1 MSGHYLGTEN
11 PALAAELTA
20 AEVVQ
25 PAAEVLPEPIIE
37 APDFSH
43 LPDLGTPVVYIC
55 RPGEGRAG
63 KTEFPAT
70 VMHHEP
76 DGTLY
81 LMVFYDSDDIE
92 MRQRVRKNS
101 DTVDWPAW
109 RFVENQGPVVIEH
122 EPFEPTRLN
131 MLRADVD
138 RMRAGIYGSYEEPGK
153 SVMEFLVSFEE
164 KLGKLE
170 KRLKALEK
178 AK

>member
-1 MSGHYLGTEN
+1 MSGHLLSTTN
-11 PALAAELTA
+11 PELAAELTA
-20 AEVVQ
+20 PEVALPMPEAV
-25 PAAEVLPEPIIE
+25 ADLPE
-37 APDFSH
+37 ALQDFSH
-43 LPDLGTPVVYIC
+43 LPDRGTPVIYIC

-76 DGTLY
+76 DGSLY

-92 MRQRVRKNS
+92 MRQRVRKKS

-109 RFVENQGPVVIEH
+109 RYVEGYGPIVVE
-122 EPFEPTRLN
+122 EPFEPSRLN
-131 MLRADVD
+131 KLRADVD